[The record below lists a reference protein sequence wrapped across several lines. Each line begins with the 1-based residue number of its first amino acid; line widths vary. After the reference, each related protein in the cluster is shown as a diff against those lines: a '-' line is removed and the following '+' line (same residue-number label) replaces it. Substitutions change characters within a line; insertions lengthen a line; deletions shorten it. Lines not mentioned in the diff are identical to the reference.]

1 MLFQL
6 AASSLHSSAPVYCPK
21 EEQKYGE
28 KQKEEKDDN
37 DKKKKEGK
45 KQTNIPQQEVGF
57 PPLQNLSLVLP
68 QDKIQFPRSKSPL
81 GN

>member
-1 MLFQL
+1 MVK
-6 AASSLHSSAPVYCPK
+6 SK
-21 EEQKYGE
+21 K
-28 KQKEEKDDN
+28 KKKMTMI
-37 DKKKKEGK
+37 KKKKEGK

-57 PPLQNLSLVLP
+57 PPLQNLSLILP